1 MKKLLYISVATL
13 TMTFSG
19 LVQAA
24 PNPLSQE
31 EMTLVIS
38 GICSVNQDYT
48 YDEVQQAIKES
59 DPDSNITD
67 SRINELAD
75 VAMMM
80 QMMPGNT
87 EILCSQPLN

>member
-24 PNPLSQE
+24 SKPISQE
-31 EMTLVIS
+31 EMQLIIS
-38 GICSVNQDYT
+38 GICTINQDYT
-48 YDEVQQAIKES
+48 YDEVQEAIKES
-59 DPDSNITD
+59 DPNGNIRD
-67 SRINELAD
+67 SRINELTE

-80 QMMPGNT
+80 QMMPGNI